1 MTMILPQYSVL
12 MSVYAKE
19 KAAYLERSINSILQQ
34 TVKTDDF
41 VIVCDGP
48 LTDEL
53 DKVIRKYNSSLN
65 VVRLPKNRGLGAAL
79 DEGLTYCKNDLVAR
93 MDSDDVSLPQRCEKE
108 LAMFVANPDLTICSA
123 GLAEFQDDERVIG
136 GKRILPTEHKDIC
149 MYSKKRCPFNH
160 PVVMYRKS
168 AVLAVGGYT
177 SEFLMFEDYPLWVRL
192 LQAGYQSANCEDIL
206 LLMRTPADMYKRR
219 GGTAYTKNMLKF
231 HWWMCKEGWSS
242 IGDFCTGAI
251 PHAVVCILPNGVRR
265 GVYNFLH
272 K

>member
-19 KAAYLERSINSILQQ
+19 KAEYLERSINSVLQQ

-41 VIVCDGP
+41 VVVCDGS
-48 LTDEL
+48 LTAEL
-53 DKVIRKYNSSLN
+53 DEVIRKYNSSLN
-65 VVRLPKNRGLGAAL
+65 VVRLPQNQGLGAAL
-79 DEGLTYCKNDLVAR
+79 DEGLTHCRYDLVAR

-108 LAMFVANPDLTICSA
+108 LKMFAANPELAICSA
-123 GLAEFQDDERVIG
+123 GLAEFQDDENVLV
-136 GKRILPTEHKDIC
+136 GKRVLPTEHNAIC
-149 MYSKKRCPFNH
+149 TYSKKRCPFNH

-192 LQAGYQSANCEDIL
+192 LKAGYQSANCDEVL
-206 LLMRTPADMYKRR
+206 LLMRTPVDMYKRR
-219 GGTAYTKNMLKF
+219 GGTAYTKNMLRF
-231 HWWMCKEGWSS
+231 HWWMYKEGWSS
-242 IGDFCTGAI
+242 IVDFGTGAL
-251 PHAVVCILPNGVRR
+251 PHAVICVLPNGVRK
-265 GVYNFLH
+265 GVYKFLH